1 MKRKEFLMIYKALI
15 IVDVQNDFLP
25 GGSLAVPQGDEIIG
39 IINKLLDKNQDK
51 KLFSL
56 VIASQDW
63 HPENHESFKTTWPV
77 HCVQHSH
84 GAELAQNLYK
94 TKINKII
101 YKGTDSDIDSYS
113 VFFDNEHKQKTE
125 LDQYLKEHKITD
137 VYIVGLATDYCVK
150 YSVLD
155 ALSQGYKTYLIE
167 DVCRGINLQPDD
179 VQKAIEDM
187 KNQGVVIVQSSS
199 FLGDKGTFRK

>member
-1 MKRKEFLMIYKALI
+1 MIYKALI

-25 GGSLAVPQGDEIIG
+25 GGSLAVPHGDEIIS
-39 IINKLLDKNQDK
+39 IINNLLEKNQDK

-63 HPENHESFKTTWPV
+63 HPENHESFKTLWPP

-84 GAELAQNLYK
+84 GAELAQRLDK
-94 TKINKII
+94 TKIHKII
-101 YKGTDSDIDSYS
+101 YKGQNPNIDSYS
-113 VFFDNEHKQKTE
+113 VFFDNQHQQKTE
-125 LDQYLKEHKITD
+125 LDQYLKNNHITD
-137 VYIVGLATDYCVK
+137 VYISGLATDYCVK

-155 ALSQGYKTYLIE
+155 ALSLGYKTYLIE
-167 DVCRGINLQPDD
+167 DACRGINLQPDD

-187 KNQGVVIVQSSS
+187 KNQGAEIIQSSHVS
-199 FLGDKGTFRK
+199 QDTQLVK